1 MSRNLTIVVIAAVI
15 LLVLGLSSTFTVQQ
29 TEQAIVLRFGN
40 PVRLINQPGLKFRL
54 PIAETVVKYD
64 KRVLDSDP
72 EAEEVIASDQKRLV
86 VDAFARYRIVDPLRF
101 YQTVGDE
108 RGLQSRLERI
118 INGTLRNVVGN
129 VTLASVLSEERAAI
143 MSEIQKQ
150 VQNEAKNFGIDV
162 IDVRIRRA
170 DLPQANSEA
179 IFARMKSERERE
191 AKEFRAQGAELAQ
204 RIRARADRERTV
216 LLADAHKQAQILRG
230 EGDAEQVQIWAKA
243 ANQDPNFFAFY
254 RSMEAYRE
262 ALGSDTTLVLEP
274 DSDFFRYFRDLHGKP
289 ANAGKPA
296 GK

>member
-1 MSRNLTIVVIAAVI
+1 MSRNLTIVGIA
-15 LLVLGLSSTFTVQQ
+15 LLVLVVLGLSSTFTVHQ

-40 PVRLINQPGLKFRL
+40 PVRVINEPGLKFRL
-54 PIAETVVKYD
+54 PIAETVVTYD

-72 EAEEVIASDQKRLV
+72 ESEEVIASDQKRLV

-101 YQTVGDE
+101 YQSVGNE
-108 RGLQSRLERI
+108 QGLRARLERI

-143 MSEIQKQ
+143 MSEIQKH
-150 VQNEAKNFGIDV
+150 VQGEARSFGIDV
-162 IDVRIRRA
+162 VDVRIRRA

-179 IFARMKSERERE
+179 IYARMKSERERE

-216 LLADAHKQAQILRG
+216 LLADAEKQAQILRG
-230 EGDAEQVQIWAKA
+230 EGDATQIDIWAKA
-243 ANQDPNFFAFY
+243 ASKDPNFFAFY

-262 ALGSDTTLVLEP
+262 ALTGDTTMVLAP
-274 DSDFFRYFRDLHGKP
+274 DSDFLRFFRDLEG
-289 ANAGKPA
+289 GRSE
-296 GK
+296 GRQGR

>member
-1 MSRNLTIVVIAAVI
+1 MSRNLTIAAVAVAV
-15 LLVLGLSSTFTVQQ
+15 LLVLGLSSTFVVQQ
-29 TEQAIVLRFGN
+29 TEQALVLRFGN
-40 PVRLINQPGLKFRL
+40 PVRVISEPGLKFRL
-54 PIAETVVKYD
+54 PIAETIEKFD
-64 KRVLDSDP
+64 NRVLDIDP

-101 YQTVGDE
+101 FQAVSNE
-108 RGLQSRLERI
+108 RGLQARLERI

-129 VTLASVLSEERAAI
+129 VTLASVLSEERAKI

-216 LLADAHKQAQILRG
+216 LLADAQKQAQILRG
-230 EGDAEQVQIWAKA
+230 DGDAQQVEIWAKA
-243 ANQDPNFFAFY
+243 ANQDPDFFVFY

-262 ALGSDTTLVLEP
+262 ALGGDTTLVLQP
-274 DSDFFRYFRDLHGKP
+274 DSDFLRFFRDVHGRP
-289 ANAGKPA
+289 PNAGKPA
-296 GK
+296 R

>member
-1 MSRNLTIVVIAAVI
+1 MNKNLSFLGIAAAV
-15 LLVLGLSSTFTVQQ
+15 LLVLGLSSTFVVHQ

-40 PVRLINQPGLKFRL
+40 PVRVINEPGLKFRL
-54 PIAETVVKYD
+54 PLAETVERFD

-86 VDAFARYRIVDPLRF
+86 VDAFARYRIVDPLRY
-101 YQTVGDE
+101 YQTVSNE
-108 RGLQSRLERI
+108 RGLQARLERI

-143 MSEIQKQ
+143 MGEIKTQ
-150 VQNEAKNFGIDV
+150 VQNEAKTFGIDV

-179 IFARMKSERERE
+179 IYSRMKSERERE

-216 LLADAHKQAQILRG
+216 LLADAAKQAQILRG
-230 EGDAEQVQIWAKA
+230 DGDGQQVEIWAKA
-243 ANQDPNFFAFY
+243 AGQDPEFFMFY
-254 RSMEAYRE
+254 RSMEAYRQS
-262 ALGSDTTLVLEP
+262 LSGDTTLVLQP
-274 DSDFFRYFRDLHGKP
+274 DSDFLRYFRDSQGRPSAPSKP
-289 ANAGKPA
+289 AAR
-296 GK
+296 

>member
-1 MSRNLTIVVIAAVI
+1 
-15 LLVLGLSSTFTVQQ
+15 
-29 TEQAIVLRFGN
+29 
-40 PVRLINQPGLKFRL
+40 
-54 PIAETVVKYD
+54 
-64 KRVLDSDP
+64 
-72 EAEEVIASDQKRLV
+72 
-86 VDAFARYRIVDPLRF
+86 
-101 YQTVGDE
+101 
-108 RGLQSRLERI
+108 
-118 INGTLRNVVGN
+118 
-129 VTLASVLSEERAAI
+129 

-274 DSDFFRYFRDLHGKP
+274 DSDFFSYFRDLHGKP

>member
-1 MSRNLTIVVIAAVI
+1 MNRNLTIVGIAALVLVI
-15 LLVLGLSSTFTVQQ
+15 LGLSSTYIVHQ
-29 TEQAIVLRFGN
+29 TEQVIVLRFGN
-40 PVRLINQPGLKFRL
+40 PVRVISEPGLKFRL
-54 PIAETVVKYD
+54 PIAENVVSYD

-72 EAEEVIASDQKRLV
+72 ESEEVIASDQKRLV

-101 YQTVGDE
+101 YQSVGNE
-108 RGLQSRLERI
+108 LGLRARLERV

-179 IFARMKSERERE
+179 IYARMKSERERE
-191 AKEFRAQGAELAQ
+191 AKEFRAQGAELGQ

-216 LLADAHKQAQILRG
+216 LIADAEKQAQILRG
-230 EGDAEQVQIWAKA
+230 EGDGLQVQIWAKA
-243 ANQDPNFFAFY
+243 AGQDPQFFAFY

-262 ALGSDTTLVLEP
+262 ALGSDTTMVLAP
-274 DSDFFRYFRDLHGKP
+274 DSDFLRFFRDSQGKP
-289 ANAGKPA
+289 AR
-296 GK
+296 

>member
-1 MSRNLTIVVIAAVI
+1 MNRNLTIIGIAV
-15 LLVLGLSSTFTVQQ
+15 LVLIVLVFQSTFIVHQ

-40 PVRLINQPGLKFRL
+40 PVRVLNEPGLKFRL
-54 PIAETVVKYD
+54 PFAETVVKYD

-101 YQTVGDE
+101 YQSVLNE
-108 RGLQSRLERI
+108 QGLRARLERI

-143 MSEIQKQ
+143 MTEIQKY
-150 VQNEAKNFGIDV
+150 VQDEAKNFGIDV

-179 IFARMKSERERE
+179 IYARMKSERERE

-216 LLADAHKQAQILRG
+216 LLAEAEKQAQILRG
-230 EGDAEQVQIWAKA
+230 EGDALQVEIWAKA
-243 ANQDPNFFAFY
+243 AKQDPEFFAFY

-262 ALGSDTTLVLEP
+262 ALGADTTMVLAP
-274 DSDFFRYFRDLHGKP
+274 DSDFLRFFRDLTGKP
-289 ANAGKPA
+289 ERR
-296 GK
+296 

>member
-1 MSRNLTIVVIAAVI
+1 MSRNLTVIAVAAVVVII
-15 LLVLGLSSTFTVQQ
+15 LGLWSTFVVHQ
-29 TEQAIVLRFGN
+29 TEQVIVLRFGN
-40 PVRLINQPGLKFRL
+40 PVRVISEPGLKFRI
-54 PIAETVVKYD
+54 PVAETVVSYD
-64 KRVLDSDP
+64 KRVLASDP

-101 YQTVGDE
+101 YQTVSNE
-108 RGLQSRLERI
+108 QGLRARLERV

-129 VTLASVLSEERAAI
+129 VTLASVLSDERAAI

-230 EGDAEQVQIWAKA
+230 EGDATQVQIWAKA
-243 ANQDPNFFAFY
+243 ANQDPEFFAFY

-262 ALGSDTTLVLEP
+262 ALGDGTTMVLAP
-274 DSDFFRYFRDLHGKP
+274 DSDFLRYFRDRHGK
-289 ANAGKPA
+289 AAR
-296 GK
+296 

>member
-15 LLVLGLSSTFTVQQ
+15 LLVLGLSSTFIVSQ

-40 PVRLINQPGLKFRL
+40 PVRVINQAGLKFRL
-54 PIAETVVKYD
+54 PIAETVVKND

>member
-1 MSRNLTIVVIAAVI
+1 MSRNLTVIAIAAAVVII
-15 LLVLGLSSTFTVQQ
+15 LGLWSTFVVHQ
-29 TEQAIVLRFGN
+29 TEQVIVLRFGN
-40 PVRLINQPGLKFRL
+40 PVRVINEPGLKFRI
-54 PIAETVVKYD
+54 PVAETIVSYD
-64 KRVLDSDP
+64 KRVLASDP

-101 YQTVGDE
+101 YQTVSNE
-108 RGLQSRLERI
+108 QGLRARLERV

-129 VTLASVLSEERAAI
+129 VTLASVLSDERAAI

-179 IFARMKSERERE
+179 IYARMKSERERE

-216 LLADAHKQAQILRG
+216 LVADAEKQAQILRG
-230 EGDAEQVQIWAKA
+230 EGDATQVQIWAKA
-243 ANQDPNFFAFY
+243 ANQDPEFFAFY

-262 ALGSDTTLVLEP
+262 ALGDGTTMVLAP
-274 DSDFFRYFRDLHGKP
+274 DSDFLRYFRDRHGKAAP
-289 ANAGKPA
+289 
-296 GK
+296 